1 MGAKSKIETWLGSG
15 SILKW
20 AVGISIKLLVETAIP
35 AVVAT
40 FVSAL
45 IAPIVVFFP
54 ALQEIIPV
62 LIGSTTGTD
71 VTFDAFATVA
81 LVWISLFGFYLT
93 GIRCNFP

>member
-1 MGAKSKIETWLGSG
+1 LSC
-15 SILKW
+15 
-20 AVGISIKLLVETAIP
+20 
-35 AVVAT
+35 
-40 FVSAL
+40 
-45 IAPIVVFFP
+45 FFP

-71 VTFDAFATVA
+71 VNFDAFATVA